1 MHGQLHFRAANS
13 DLRGCAGVLRLLLF
27 NSGEGS
33 PVNFQRIYRRRFEKK
48 EKRQWAINIVRII
61 VHTLLIESLNLE
73 RLRYVWSIESDEN
86 RRAFEEIEISTW
98 HPLEGSHGE
107 GEEGSGRIQ
116 GFK

>member
-61 VHTLLIESLNLE
+61 VHTLLIESRTITL
-73 RLRYVWSIESDEN
+73 RLIHESDEN

-98 HPLEGSHGE
+98 RPLEGSY
-107 GEEGSGRIQ
+107 GEEGSRRIQ

>member
-48 EKRQWAINIVRII
+48 KNVSEQ
-61 VHTLLIESLNLE
+61 
-73 RLRYVWSIESDEN
+73 
-86 RRAFEEIEISTW
+86 
-98 HPLEGSHGE
+98 
-107 GEEGSGRIQ
+107 
-116 GFK
+116 